1 MSLLKNGE
9 QMFRQPGNSRAIS
22 ASIRELDRRL
32 RSMEQG
38 LGRVGTRTVSR
49 ANGTA
54 DHVTDAISSVLASL
68 ADRYRSLSIADEAA
82 RFGKDAAKFGN
93 DALHRLSK
101 EVEHRP
107 LVTLAV
113 AAGVGLLLGLIVH
126 RRS

>member
-1 MSLLKNGE
+1 
-9 QMFRQPGNSRAIS
+9 MFGQARNSHALS
-22 ASIRELDRRL
+22 ASVREMDRRL

-38 LGRVGTRTVSR
+38 LGRVGTRAVSR

-54 DHVTDAISSVLASL
+54 DHVTDTVSSVLASL
-68 ADRYRSLSIADEAA
+68 ADRYRGLSLGDEAV
-82 RFGKDAAKFGN
+82 RFGGDAAKFGN

-107 LVTLAV
+107 LVTLAI
-113 AAGVGLLLGLIVH
+113 AAGVGLLLGLVVH